1 MILEDH
7 LSNFEKSFLNRKSL
21 IVGDVKSG
29 KTERTLK
36 ILRLLIACGIRPWI
50 VLDFAPEMTYGIGG
64 KMTLSSDDRKD
75 SDYFSP
81 LILPPRLLGKTDQEI
96 WDLAI
101 ENAKRIDEIFLR
113 IPIERYKGLVINDV
127 SLYLHT
133 RTAEELLS
141 IIGKASTILM
151 NGYCGKYFRPG
162 GLSQRER
169 EQMNRLMENCDQ
181 IFFLPRRTL

>member
-1 MILEDH
+1 MIWEDQLFHLE
-7 LSNFEKSFLNRKSL
+7 KAFLHRKTL

-36 ILRLLIACGIRPWI
+36 ILRMLITCGIRPWI
-50 VLDFAPEMTYGIGG
+50 VLDFAPEMTRGIGG

-81 LILPPRLLGKTDQEI
+81 MILPPRLLGKNDQEI
-96 WDLAI
+96 WDIAT
-101 ENAKRIDEIFLR
+101 ENAKRIDEILLR
-113 IPIERYKGLVINDV
+113 IPIERYKGLAINDV

-133 RTAEELLS
+133 RTVEGLLS
-141 IIGKASTILM
+141 IIGKVSTILM

-162 GLSQRER
+162 ELSQRER
-169 EQMNRLMENCDQ
+169 EQMNRLLECCDQ
-181 IFFLPRRTL
+181 IFFLPPRM